1 MRSFFKLPGTAL
13 LAVAALFAVVAS
25 PSTANAFTF
34 RAGTLPAAAQNGP
47 ESVQTVASINWWAA
61 RRARHNVV
69 HALRDDCRSG
79 DTRSQRRECYRESRN
94 TLREMYNDARE
105 TYVDCRTDG
114 NSRRECRQAVWQYWV
129 GQADGGST
137 PTSGSTDTG
146 GTDTGS
152 TDTGGTDVVT
162 DDPPL

>member
-25 PSTANAFTF
+25 TSTANAFTF
-34 RAGTLPAAAQNGP
+34 RASALPAAVQNGP
-47 ESVQTVASINWWAA
+47 ESVQTVASINWWDA

-79 DTRSQRRECYRESRN
+79 DTRSQRREC
-94 TLREMYNDARE
+94 LREMRNALHDLQEAARD
-105 TYVDCRTDG
+105 TYFDCRTDG
-114 NSRRECRQAVWQYWV
+114 NNRRECRQAVWQYWV
-129 GQADGGST
+129 DQMNGGSA
-137 PTSGSTDTG
+137 PASDPTDTG
-146 GTDTGS
+146 G

-162 DDPPL
+162 DDLPQ